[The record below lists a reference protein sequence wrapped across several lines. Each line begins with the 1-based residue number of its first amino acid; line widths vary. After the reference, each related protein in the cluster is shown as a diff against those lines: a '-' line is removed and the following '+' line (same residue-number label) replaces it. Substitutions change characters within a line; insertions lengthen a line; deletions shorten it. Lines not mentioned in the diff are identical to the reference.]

1 MDLLEHYGVIK
12 PKNLKT
18 DIDEEDPKDDDNDD
32 YENEE
37 DRPGFE
43 SEPDLPEDENEIL
56 EEGKDKSWSAINKEK
71 NNTWKRELYTT
82 IMVYLKN

>member
-1 MDLLEHYGVIK
+1 VIK

-18 DIDEEDPKDDDNDD
+18 EIDEEDPKDDDNED

-43 SEPDLPEDENEIL
+43 SEPDYPDEDIEIV
-56 EEGKDKSWSAINKEK
+56 EDGWDKSWSAINKEK
-71 NNTWKRELYTT
+71 NNTRKWEFYYTM
-82 IMVYLKN
+82 MVYLKN